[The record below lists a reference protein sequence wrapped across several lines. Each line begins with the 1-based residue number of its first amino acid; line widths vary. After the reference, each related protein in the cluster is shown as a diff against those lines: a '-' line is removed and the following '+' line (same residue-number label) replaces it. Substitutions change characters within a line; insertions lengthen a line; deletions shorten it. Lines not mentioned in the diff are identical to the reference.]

1 MNARRPPGEGDGV
14 DGPVEHSNQHPDI
27 ADIEVEMGEHG
38 HIATRH
44 DGHRAAQRND
54 DAGTFNGAQM
64 LAEKGPGNGDGGD
77 RHEGVEQI
85 GVGRARILQGDVGKG
100 VVAANAE
107 QAKHGQRLPA
117 AFQQWPL
124 RFQVWQGQ
132 RQDQCKGDEPAPE
145 GHGQR
150 RDITPDAATDHHVS

>member
-1 MNARRPPGEGDGV
+1 
-14 DGPVEHSNQHPDI
+14 
-27 ADIEVEMGEHG
+27 MGEHG

-117 AFQQWPL
+117 
-124 RFQVWQGQ
+124 
-132 RQDQCKGDEPAPE
+132 DEPAPE